1 MLAWSRVMNS
11 VGVMEVFLVPVGSD
25 RHELYCEV
33 AAPVATG
40 DMPSTS
46 LWGRLTESFRRAV
59 AEGEEARLGRR
70 SEQPAGGF
78 RRTITRKL
86 AEAVAEQRLL
96 WHLRRQSAARLAHP
110 DYMSSDD
117 ALAQSRAFIAADRDK
132 HLRRCVINAVLLVL
146 SAPIALVPGPNF
158 FAYYFAFRTVGH
170 YLSKR
175 GAEQGL
181 NGVSW
186 TVIPSPQLTELR
198 AALELEPHSRIARV
212 DAIAD
217 ALGLERLPGFIAG
230 VADRPA

>member
-1 MLAWSRVMNS
+1 MNS
-11 VGVMEVFLVPVGSD
+11 VGVMEVFLVPVGPD

-40 DMPSTS
+40 DLPSTS
-46 LWGRLTESFRRAV
+46 LWGRLIESFRRAV

-70 SEQPAGGF
+70 SEQPAGSF

-86 AEAVAEQRLL
+86 AEVVAEQRLL
-96 WHLRRQSAARLAHP
+96 WHLRRQSSARLAHP

-117 ALAQSRAFIAADRDK
+117 ALAQGRALIAADRDT

-175 GAEQGL
+175 GAEHGL
-181 NGVSW
+181 NAVSW
-186 TVIPSPQLTELR
+186 TVLPSPQLTQLR
-198 AALELEPHSRIARV
+198 AALELEPHSRVRRV
-212 DAIAD
+212 DEIAD